1 MMASMKKAIAKLSF
15 NTKRVPYQKLRAQL
29 NTGDLVLFSGTTFS
43 SRIVQLFT
51 FSRWSHI
58 GVIVRLPEHDNKPLL
73 WELTRASKLPDIH
86 YGASLGDGV
95 QLVSLDDKLS
105 SYVGDVAIR
114 RLRGGCDE
122 AKRLVLLRELLADW
136 QAKPYRNII
145 QKNLSA
151 WWRGEEATTISQ
163 QGGFCSEFVAELYK
177 SWQLLPSDRPS
188 RYYVPQD
195 FAQNASLKLLQGRLS
210 SAWLLQI

>member
-1 MMASMKKAIAKLSF
+1 MKKAIAKLSLK
-15 NTKRVPYQKLRAQL
+15 TKRVPYQKLRAQL

-51 FSRWSHI
+51 LSRWSHI
-58 GVIVRLPEHDNKPLL
+58 GVIVRLPEHGNKPLL
-73 WELTRASKLPDIH
+73 WELTRASKLHDIH
-86 YGASLGDGV
+86 CGASLGDGL

-105 SYVGDVAIR
+105 SYIGDVAIR

-122 AKRLVLLRELLADW
+122 DNRLLLLRQLLSHW
-136 QAKPYRNII
+136 QAKPYRNIVH
-145 QKNLSA
+145 KNISA
-151 WWRGEEATTISQ
+151 WWHGEEAATISK

-195 FAQNASLKLLQGRLS
+195 FAPSASLKLLQGRLS
-210 SAWLLQI
+210 TAWLLQI